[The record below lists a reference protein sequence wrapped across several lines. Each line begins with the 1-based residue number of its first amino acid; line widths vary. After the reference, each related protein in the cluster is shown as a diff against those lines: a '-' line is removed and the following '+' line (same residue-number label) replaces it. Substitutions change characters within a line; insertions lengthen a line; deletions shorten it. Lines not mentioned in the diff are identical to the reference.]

1 MTSGESCLPPV
12 GLGISYGDRLG
23 RLVSSAHL
31 LSSSWEGSS
40 FWVDSPST
48 KAFGLGSARLGL
60 WRRMV
65 LVATTQTLTPT
76 YLVVTVAVVALVLR
90 ILQVAH
96 LLVSKKE
103 K

>member
-1 MTSGESCLPPV
+1 MTSGESCLPLV
-12 GLGISYGDRLG
+12 GLGISSGDRLG

-48 KAFGLGSARLGL
+48 KAFGLGSARLGF
-60 WRRMV
+60 RRRLV
-65 LVATTQTLTPT
+65 LAATMPTLTPT
-76 YLVVTVAVVALVLR
+76 YLVVIVAVVALVLR

-96 LLVSKKE
+96 LLVSKK
-103 K
+103 KK